1 MAPPRIRGKLKR
13 ISQFNSA
20 KTGRKKKI
28 SKKRPAQQEPER
40 RLGMI
45 RFRIMACA
53 KSPEQDICY
62 ICGDD
67 DHMEHFCPYNYMFG
81 RYFSDTCR
89 GECPPQEHRITS
101 WDHREFLR
109 RFVRVTN
116 LPPGFGVWDL
126 EDLFSPFGALLMWN
140 VPKFRNYLCGCTT
153 GIHMSFGFVVFKRR
167 EDGER
172 AVDEL
177 NGYQAGD
184 RRLRVDWGWQQ
195 GRAGLGW
202 IAPAPDPIKEVG

>member
-20 KTGRKKKI
+20 KTRRKKI

-40 RLGMI
+40 KLGMI
-45 RFRIMACA
+45 RFSIMACP
-53 KSPEQDICY
+53 KSPEQNICY

-67 DHMEHFCPYNYMFG
+67 DHTELLCPYNYIFG

-101 WDHREFLR
+101 SSTRDHLKFLR

-116 LPPGFGVWDL
+116 LPPGFGLWDL
-126 EDLFSPFGALLMWN
+126 EDLFSPFGALLMWD
-140 VPKFRNYLCGCTT
+140 VPQFRNYLCGCTT
-153 GIHMSFGFVVFKRR
+153 DIRMSFGCVVFKRR
-167 EDGER
+167 EDGEK

-177 NGYQAGD
+177 NGYEAGG
-184 RRLRVDWGWQQ
+184 RKLRVDWVY
-195 GRAGLGW
+195 
-202 IAPAPDPIKEVG
+202 PSCV

>member
-45 RFRIMACA
+45 RFRIMAVA

-101 WDHREFLR
+101 RDHREFLR

-184 RRLRVDWGWQQ
+184 RRLRVDWVY
-195 GRAGLGW
+195 
-202 IAPAPDPIKEVG
+202 PSCV